1 MKIPPFT
8 LERQY
13 SEIGSE
19 IETAVLNVLQ
29 RGQYI
34 GGCEIAKFEDSFASL
49 IGVTDVISCN
59 SGTDALVLALRALD
73 IGQGDEVITPSF
85 SFFATSEAVSLVGAN
100 PIFVDINPDTF
111 LLDIDKIESRIN
123 SRTKAIIPVHL
134 FGNAIDMMNLKS
146 IAKKYNLKI
155 IEDCAQATGT
165 MWDGKNV
172 GSIGDIGC
180 FSFFPTKNLG
190 CAGDGGAVTT
200 SNKLIAQKVREL
212 AVHGSPKR
220 YSHNHI
226 GYNSRLDVIQAAIL
240 NVKIKSI
247 KKWISARQKI
257 AKNYKKLIEKSALL
271 KLPQI
276 NSELSF
282 STWNQFVIR
291 VKNDNFSHTNNFPE
305 LFETD
310 INLNNTPRNFLK
322 SELQKIGINSIIYYP
337 IPIHAQLAYK
347 KKVYDKNLLLNTEQ
361 ICTEVLSLPMFPEI
375 TFEEQLYISENLNLI
390 LRKYDQT
397 AQISA

>member
-13 SEIGSE
+13 SQIGLD
-19 IETAVLNVLQ
+19 IENAVLNVLQ
-29 RGQYI
+29 KGQYI
-34 GGCEIAKFEDSFASL
+34 GGYEIAQFEDSFASF

-73 IGQGDEVITPSF
+73 IGHGDEVITPSF
-85 SFFATSEAVSLVGAN
+85 SFFATAEAISLVGAN
-100 PIFVDINPDTF
+100 PVFVDINPDTF
-111 LLDIDKIESRIN
+111 LLDIDQIESRIN
-123 SRTKAIIPVHL
+123 SHTKAIIPVHL
-134 FGNAIDMMNLKS
+134 FGNAVDMTNLTL

-155 IEDCAQATGT
+155 IEDCAQAAGT
-165 MWDGKNV
+165 MWDSKNV

-200 SNKLIAQKVREL
+200 SNRYIAQKIREL

-220 YSHNHI
+220 YSHTHI

-240 NVKIKSI
+240 NVKIRSI
-247 KKWISARQKI
+247 KKWINARQKI
-257 AKNYKKLIEKSALL
+257 ADNYLQLIDKNPLL
-271 KLPQI
+271 KLPQT
-276 NSELSF
+276 NSELCF
-282 STWNQFVIR
+282 NTWNQFVIK
-291 VKNDNFSHTNNFPE
+291 VKNKNFSFTNNYLE

-310 INLNNTPRNFLK
+310 IIKNKTPRNFLK
-322 SELQKIGINSIIYYP
+322 SELEKIGINSIIYYP

-347 KKVYDKNLLLNTEQ
+347 EKVIDKDFLLNTEQ
-361 ICTEVLSLPMFPEI
+361 LCTEVLSLPMFPEI

-390 LRKYDQT
+390 LKKYDQI